1 MIVVGLDLAGL
12 PSNPTGFALLINREF
27 KTGLVHSD
35 EEIFELFSRSRSTLA
50 AIDAP
55 LRLPVNGNLRQADR
69 LLIKRGFR
77 VLPPT
82 FAGMKKL
89 TARGI
94 LIAGELRE
102 RGVGVIEVHPRTSG
116 KILSGTAERKEWLK
130 RLRKKGLMVG
140 RNMSEHEVDAIIAA
154 LTGWLH
160 LAGRTEEIG
169 TFDEGTI
176 VIPRGPL

>member
-1 MIVVGLDLAGL
+1 MTVVGLDLAGL
-12 PSNPTGFALLINREF
+12 QSNPTGFASLINREF
-27 KTGLVHSD
+27 KTGLVHSN

-55 LRLPVNGNLRQADR
+55 LSLPVNGNLRQADR
-69 LLIKRGFR
+69 LLIKRGLR

-94 LIAGELRE
+94 IVAVELRE
-102 RGVGVIEVHPRTSG
+102 RGVGIIEVHPRTSG
-116 KILSGTAERKEWLK
+116 RILFGTAERKEWLK
-130 RLRKKGLMVG
+130 SLRKKGWIVG
-140 RNMSEHEVDAIIAA
+140 RDMSEHEVDAIIAA

-160 LAGRTEEIG
+160 LTGRTEEIG
-169 TFDEGTI
+169 AFDEGTI

>member
-1 MIVVGLDLAGL
+1 MIVIGLDLAGL
-12 PSNPTGFALLINREF
+12 PSNPTGFASLLNRKFE
-27 KTGLVHSD
+27 TGLVHSD
-35 EEIFELFSRSRSTLA
+35 EEIVELCSRSRSALA

-55 LRLPVNGNLRQADR
+55 LSLPASGNLRQADK
-69 LLIKRGFR
+69 LLIERGLR
-77 VLPPT
+77 VFPPT

-94 LIAGELRE
+94 LLADEFRE

-116 KILSGTAERKEWLK
+116 RILFGTAERKEWLK

-140 RNMSEHEVDAIIAA
+140 RDMSEHEVDAIIAA

-160 LAGRTEEIG
+160 LTGRTEEIG
-169 TFDEGTI
+169 TIDEGTI
-176 VIPRGPL
+176 VIPRGSL